1 MVIAMVVSSILSG
14 IGTTKSGCYTPFLI
28 VGTCIVSVGSGL
40 LTMLKVNTTT
50 GQWIGYQI
58 VYGFGL
64 GCCFQVPNMA
74 AQTVLPRKEVA
85 IGASL
90 MLFGQTLFG
99 AISVSVGQNVL
110 DQHLAT
116 LLGRISGA
124 SITPQQIESAG
135 ITGLLKIIP
144 SQYHDAVLQAYNSSL
159 RLCFSVALVFAC
171 ISIIGSGGMEWRNVK
186 KEGDKEARTG
196 ESKDPASKN
205 A

>member
-1 MVIAMVVSSILSG
+1 M
-14 IGTTKSGCYTPFLI
+14 
-28 VGTCIVSVGSGL
+28 
-40 LTMLKVNTTT
+40 
-50 GQWIGYQI
+50 
-58 VYGFGL
+58 
-64 GCCFQVPNMA
+64 PNMA